1 MRWLTGIVAVA
12 LVVPAAAAQQPS
24 TLQEVTLQ
32 EAVRRAL
39 DVQPAMIQAR
49 GDQRNAG
56 ASKRTAY
63 GAFIPTVSL
72 GSSAARSNISRI
84 DNTTGRPVPA
94 EYSYTGS
101 FNASLELFDGFR
113 RFANLKATSATG
125 TAAAAGAVNQRF
137 QVTLQTKQ
145 VFYNALAAAA
155 LVRVAEAQVARAQQ
169 QLQISIDKLHAG
181 SATRSDSLRST
192 VEYGNARIDL
202 LNARS
207 NLATAQADLG
217 RQIGVN
223 GLVRAAVSDTALPA
237 MPDTAELRQLTISD
251 FPAVEQA
258 EAQASAARAQVWSA
272 RSQYWPTISVSYSNN
287 RQGTETANGA
297 PNFPFFGNYPET
309 FQWRFALN
317 WPILNG
323 FTREQNQV
331 TASVNRDVAE
341 ARAADAQRQ
350 ANAQITQQLAVLA
363 TAFEQITIAD
373 DNLAAAQEDLRVQ
386 NERYRVGAA
395 TILDLLTSQAA
406 LTQAEVNRIQTR
418 FNYLIARSQLE
429 ATVGR
434 TL

>member
-1 MRWLTGIVAVA
+1 
-12 LVVPAAAAQQPS
+12 
-24 TLQEVTLQ
+24 
-32 EAVRRAL
+32 
-39 DVQPAMIQAR
+39 
-49 GDQRNAG
+49 
-56 ASKRTAY
+56 
-63 GAFIPTVSL
+63 
-72 GSSAARSNISRI
+72 
-84 DNTTGRPVPA
+84 
-94 EYSYTGS
+94 
-101 FNASLELFDGFR
+101 
-113 RFANLKATSATG
+113 
-125 TAAAAGAVNQRF
+125 
-137 QVTLQTKQ
+137 
-145 VFYNALAAAA
+145 
-155 LVRVAEAQVARAQQ
+155 
-169 QLQISIDKLHAG
+169 
-181 SATRSDSLRST
+181 
-192 VEYGNARIDL
+192 
-202 LNARS
+202 
-207 NLATAQADLG
+207 
-217 RQIGVN
+217 VN

-418 FNYLIARSQLE
+418 FSYLIARSQLE